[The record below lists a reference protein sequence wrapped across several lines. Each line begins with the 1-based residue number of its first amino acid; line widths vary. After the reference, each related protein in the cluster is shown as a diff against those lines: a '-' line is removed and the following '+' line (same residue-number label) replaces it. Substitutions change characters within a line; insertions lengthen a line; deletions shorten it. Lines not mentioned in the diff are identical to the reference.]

1 MISLFEKRP
10 ILTIIAVVG
19 VLLIPLLNVV
29 DVTIMEARNFIT
41 AREMLIDG
49 NWILTTMN
57 GEPRYEKPPLPT
69 WITAISAS
77 IFGISN
83 VWGLRLPA
91 VIMVMLLGS
100 MMYTISRKLHLSQ
113 RHGFINALVAITSLY
128 VLLIVIEAPWDI
140 YTHAF
145 MICGI
150 YFVLCGLKSEW
161 LHRTFTL
168 GLGAVIGIAA
178 SILSKGPVS
187 LYVLFVPFLIAY
199 ILIYRK
205 EITNKQWRFVV
216 MTIILALLLGFSWY
230 IYVRYKDPTTFL
242 KIASRETGNWSSYN
256 IRPFYYYWSF
266 FVQSGLWTIPA
277 FISLLYPY
285 MKSRVSHLTVY
296 KFTLIWVIVAVLF
309 LSIIPEK
316 KSRYLMPVLIPL
328 AFNIGFYVEYLLRC
342 FKDIRDLRER
352 LPVYFNFGIIA
363 FIFCLGPIAIII
375 RTIKDVEMSI
385 LDLPLMVFIY
395 IGILC
400 IVGLWLF
407 KALIKRRGYVLIILS
422 ITGMIFTMHFYG
434 VLQNV
439 LPTNKGYVDFTY
451 FNTLKKLPLYGL
463 NDATPEMVWEYGE
476 KIPRICKNDELHLP
490 EEDAFYILN
499 YYNDVTE
506 IKDFSNDYLLQIIGA
521 INLNTASGKKAT
533 DRKIATIYKAIKKS

>member
-395 IGILC
+395 VGILC

-506 IKDFSNDYLLQIIGA
+506 IKDFSNDYVLQIIGA